1 MTRLW
6 LDTNVL
12 VRFLVREPEDQAR
25 QAAQL
30 MARAERGEI
39 RLLLTRLVLAET
51 FWVLRSFYE
60 QEPQA
65 IADVLTELIVAP
77 GIEVDDISDT
87 LKVLQFIGRKNVDV
101 VDAFLAVDA
110 INHDET
116 VCTFDQTDFRK
127 LPVQWTEP

>member
-12 VRFLVREPEDQAR
+12 VRFLVREPEDQAQ

-30 MARAERGEI
+30 MSRAERGEV
-39 RLLLTRLVLAET
+39 RLRLTRLVLAET
-51 FWVLRSFYE
+51 FWVLKSFYGRK
-60 QEPQA
+60 PQGV
-65 IADVLTELIVAP
+65 ADVLAELVVAP
-77 GIEVDDISDT
+77 GIEVDNAVDT
-87 LKVLQFIGRKNVDV
+87 LRALHFIRQKNVDV

-110 INHDET
+110 TSHEER
-116 VCTFDQTDFRK
+116 VCTFDKTDFRK

>member
-1 MTRLW
+1 
-6 LDTNVL
+6 
-12 VRFLVREPEDQAR
+12 
-25 QAAQL
+25 

>member
-87 LKVLQFIGRKNVDV
+87 LKVLQFIGRRNVDV